1 MRELEQRSG
10 IGRETIRYYIGL
22 GLLPEPDRPRPNVA
36 IYDEHHVARL
46 STIKHLQ
53 TERYLPLSFIK
64 TLLERPSHGELGAIP
79 GVADLLA
86 PRLGLS
92 FGAPTTP
99 VAGAAAAAG
108 LTLAE
113 LETLARDKVLFIMT
127 DSLGGAA
134 VASADLNVALAWG
147 RAKAAGYSPEAGFFA
162 DDLRLYADT
171 LIGLTDREIE
181 RFFTRVPGG
190 RSTEDAAALAQ
201 AGIELIND
209 LIVAMRTNYLLRRVA
224 ELGAESLPGEPSAAP
239 D

>member
-36 IYDEHHVARL
+36 IYDERHVARL
-46 STIKHLQ
+46 STIKRLQ
-53 TERYLPLSFIK
+53 SERYLPLSFIK
-64 TLLERPSHGELGAIP
+64 TLLDRPSHGELRAIP
-79 GVADLLA
+79 GVAELLA

-92 FGAPTTP
+92 VEAPTTP
-99 VAGAAAAAG
+99 LAAAAAAG

-113 LETLARDKVLFIMT
+113 LETLARDKALFIVT

-134 VASADLNVALAWG
+134 LAAADLNVALAWG

-162 DDLRLYADT
+162 DDLRLYAET

-190 RSTEDAAALAQ
+190 RSTEEAAALAQ

-209 LIVAMRTNYLLRRVA
+209 LIVAMRTNYLLRRVG
-224 ELGAESLPGEPSAAP
+224 ELGAESLSGGPSG
-239 D
+239 DSD